1 MQTAGSASQ
10 SYGGYGGTSSTY
22 NFRRTDARCQDS
34 APIRMFASFHP
45 SANTAGTLS
54 TSRGAALDPHDAAT
68 ATTSSTEHEN
78 PERPAPFLSCSAS
91 AKRPSQ
97 PAPPA
102 SSTLRVPASAH
113 PASST
118 YFGAMGRLARGE
130 AVRIL
135 ARRVTTDGTVQYLVE
150 WDGGGMF

>member
-1 MQTAGSASQ
+1 MQNAGSANQ
-10 SYGGYGGTSSTY
+10 SYGGFGGTSSTY

-54 TSRGAALDPHDAAT
+54 TSRGAPLDHQDA
-68 ATTSSTEHEN
+68 STEQES
-78 PERPAPFLSCSAS
+78 PERPAPHLHRTAS
-91 AKRPSQ
+91 AKRPVQ
-97 PAPPA
+97 PPTSSAPCLP
-102 SSTLRVPASAH
+102 VSA
-113 PASST
+113 PSSST